1 MIKLRN
7 LNKFFFKGKKN
18 QIHVLNNVSLELEE
32 KGLVAIHGSSG
43 SGKTT
48 LLNVIGGLDKVNSGE
63 IEFYD
68 EYIPRY
74 RSRVWDK
81 IRNEYVGYIFQNY
94 YLLPELSVYE
104 NIRFVLRNLGINN
117 EEEIEHRV
125 HYVLKAVGMY
135 PFRKKKALQLSG
147 GQQQRVAIAR
157 ALVKNPRVII
167 ADEPTGNLDSRNTF
181 EIMNII
187 KEISKETLV
196 ILVTHEKEIAN
207 VYADR
212 IITVEDGKIIAD
224 KLNDEAKDHNFAD
237 ATIYLKDIKNQDN
250 LKNEKVNVDV
260 YYDKKLSNVNVK
272 LILKDE
278 TLYVDVSGYKNI
290 KLAESA
296 GIVIKDEHYV
306 KKSKEE
312 VQKTTY
318 DVKELDHKFVKKEK
332 GLLFS
337 VKKMFKNAF
346 LKLLGTSRKGKLL
359 FASFFIAGM
368 IIAYAVMSF
377 AAVAIIDADSYARL
391 PKGYVEYST
400 LLDEEKPTLAQLEAL
415 KGDSEDFFINPYG
428 SGVSLTFLKNDG
440 TKGIET
446 HKMFTHIDHAKKYK
460 LVHGRH
466 ATAKN
471 ELVVSKVFLD
481 SFLGNIEAQDFG
493 VWNVNGL
500 FNERIEYTNTDA
512 KIVGV
517 VDAKV
522 DLIFAS
528 EEFMMVNA
536 LGNDILGNDITYWP
550 VEAFE
555 NLNLVKGSM
564 PVNKKDVLLNAAQLN
579 NLGYPNIDEI
589 TFPLSI
595 LLVNPATDEQET
607 YYVTGVHDIEMDYVL
622 VKLDTLKSSILTKT
636 TRNYIYSS
644 NPKLLIQNL
653 KYNLG
658 IEGTDMY
665 KQAIAELKD
674 TRSAMIASAAVTLL
688 MFVGAT
694 LVGFYFVMKSSLIQK
709 IYEVAVYRAL
719 GVKKREI
726 ASSYLIEIIIITTI
740 TAFIGYTLMCYI
752 LHLLNQS
759 FLGELMMFKINPLTY
774 LIGLVVVYGL
784 NIFAGLLPVFR
795 LLMKTPAR
803 ILSQYDI

>member
-1 MIKLRN
+1 MIEVKH
-7 LNKFFFKGKKN
+7 LNKHFNRGKKN
-18 QIHVLNNVSLELEE
+18 SIHVLNDVSLQFPE
-32 KGLVAIHGSSG
+32 KGLHVLLGPSG

-48 LLNVIGGLDKVNSGE
+48 LLNVVGGLDKVQQGE
-63 IEFYD
+63 IKFFDYHIKH
-68 EYIPRY
+68 YNA
-74 RSRVWDK
+74 SVWDK
-81 IRNEYVGYIFQNY
+81 IRTESVGYIFQNY
-94 YLLPELSVYE
+94 YLMPNLSVFD
-104 NIRFVLRNLGINN
+104 NVAFVLKMIGIQDKN
-117 EEEIEHRV
+117 EIETRV
-125 HYVLKAVGMY
+125 NYILKQVGMY
-135 PFRKKKALQLSG
+135 RFRKKRSTQLSG

-400 LLDEEKPTLAQLEAL
+400 LFDEEKPTLAQLEAL

-460 LVHGRH
+460 LVHGR
-466 ATAKN
+466 
-471 ELVVSKVFLD
+471 
-481 SFLGNIEAQDFG
+481 
-493 VWNVNGL
+493 
-500 FNERIEYTNTDA
+500 
-512 KIVGV
+512 
-517 VDAKV
+517 
-522 DLIFAS
+522 
-528 EEFMMVNA
+528 
-536 LGNDILGNDITYWP
+536 
-550 VEAFE
+550 
-555 NLNLVKGSM
+555 
-564 PVNKKDVLLNAAQLN
+564 
-579 NLGYPNIDEI
+579 
-589 TFPLSI
+589 
-595 LLVNPATDEQET
+595 
-607 YYVTGVHDIEMDYVL
+607 
-622 VKLDTLKSSILTKT
+622 
-636 TRNYIYSS
+636 
-644 NPKLLIQNL
+644 
-653 KYNLG
+653 
-658 IEGTDMY
+658 
-665 KQAIAELKD
+665 
-674 TRSAMIASAAVTLL
+674 
-688 MFVGAT
+688 
-694 LVGFYFVMKSSLIQK
+694 
-709 IYEVAVYRAL
+709 
-719 GVKKREI
+719 
-726 ASSYLIEIIIITTI
+726 
-740 TAFIGYTLMCYI
+740 
-752 LHLLNQS
+752 
-759 FLGELMMFKINPLTY
+759 
-774 LIGLVVVYGL
+774 
-784 NIFAGLLPVFR
+784 
-795 LLMKTPAR
+795 
-803 ILSQYDI
+803 